1 MFIYLRTEDFTG
13 TKTHAIDIHKATTL
27 QEIYGKIAAHMGY
40 DTKIDK
46 LWRISATKGVDPP
59 GREICIETN
68 IPDSPYHNNPHP
80 FSYIIDDKLKIVT
93 DTREVRST
101 HTYKVEFLYDDTS
114 TVDLSTDG
122 ETTEEEQSRGAL

>member
-1 MFIYLRTEDFTG
+1 MG
-13 TKTHAIDIHKATTL
+13 TKTHAIDIHKVKTL
-27 QEIYGKIAAHMGY
+27 QGIYGKITAHMGY

-46 LWRISATKGVDPP
+46 LWRISATEGVDPP
-59 GREICIETN
+59 VREICIETN

-80 FSYIIDDKLKIVT
+80 FSYIIDDKLEIVT
-93 DTREVRST
+93 DPREVRST

-122 ETTEEEQSRGAL
+122 ETTEDEQSRGAL